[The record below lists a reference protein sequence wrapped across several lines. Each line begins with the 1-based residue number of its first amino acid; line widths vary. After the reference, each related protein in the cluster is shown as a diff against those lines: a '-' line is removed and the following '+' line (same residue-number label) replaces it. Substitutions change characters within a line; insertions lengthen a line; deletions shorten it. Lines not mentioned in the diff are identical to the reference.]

1 MATDAKP
8 TGSDAAPSSGGD
20 GARLSSAKE
29 EEEEEECGFCRF
41 MKGGSCKTAF
51 VQWEDCVDK
60 AKEADGDFVEKCAKQ
75 TEALRD
81 CMMAD
86 PGYYGDMLP
95 DEEKAGGPEDGDAKE
110 DPSSE
115 ERKDPST
122 RSDEPPRAR
131 RRPSRA
137 PGQGVESRGRGATM
151 KPGIQVSRRSSG
163 EPVIHGAIVV

>member
-1 MATDAKP
+1 MATDAKPTGSDAKP

-20 GARLSSAKE
+20 GARLSSATE
-29 EEEEEECGFCRF
+29 AEEEEECGFCR
-41 MKGGSCKTAF
+41 F

-115 ERKDPST
+115 ERKDDPST
-122 RSDEPPRAR
+122 RSDEPPRA
-131 RRPSRA
+131 PAAVPPGPQVKESRA
-137 PGQGVESRGRGATM
+137 AAAV
-151 KPGIQVSRRSSG
+151 RR
-163 EPVIHGAIVV
+163 

>member
-1 MATDAKP
+1 MATDAKPTGSDAKP

-95 DEEKAGGPEDGDAKE
+95 DEEKAGGPEDGDAKGY
-110 DPSSE
+110 
-115 ERKDPST
+115 
-122 RSDEPPRAR
+122 PRA
-131 RRPSRA
+131 
-137 PGQGVESRGRGATM
+137 VRGGRHVRTTIAFLETH
-151 KPGIQVSRRSSG
+151 IISRRSFTLG
-163 EPVIHGAIVV
+163 VISWCQSTDLRE

>member
-1 MATDAKP
+1 
-8 TGSDAAPSSGGD
+8 
-20 GARLSSAKE
+20 
-29 EEEEEECGFCRF
+29 

-115 ERKDPST
+115 ERKDDPST
-122 RSDEPPRAR
+122 RSDEPPRA
-131 RRPSRA
+131 PAAVPPGPQVKESRA
-137 PGQGVESRGRGATM
+137 AAAV
-151 KPGIQVSRRSSG
+151 RR
-163 EPVIHGAIVV
+163 

>member
-1 MATDAKP
+1 MATDAKPTGSDAKP
-8 TGSDAAPSSGGD
+8 TGSDAAPSSGDD

-115 ERKDPST
+115 ERKDDPST
-122 RSDEPPRAR
+122 RSDEPPRA
-131 RRPSRA
+131 PAAVPPGPQVKESRA
-137 PGQGVESRGRGATM
+137 AAAV
-151 KPGIQVSRRSSG
+151 RR
-163 EPVIHGAIVV
+163 